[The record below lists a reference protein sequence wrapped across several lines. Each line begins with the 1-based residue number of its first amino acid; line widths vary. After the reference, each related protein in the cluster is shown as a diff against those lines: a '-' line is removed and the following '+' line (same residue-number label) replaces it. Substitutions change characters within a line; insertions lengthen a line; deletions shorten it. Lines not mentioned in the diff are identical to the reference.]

1 MTDTTPPPEF
11 SRAHRSS
18 LCRFVG
24 RLIHEAKG
32 AAPELRALALLVAA
46 DRTATPDQL
55 AFIAGHIMHYAD
67 DLARGGEP
75 QSAFGTLRISI
86 LLYQR
91 ALELANLSSAP
102 PADPRL
108 DAADH

>member
-11 SRAHRSS
+11 SRAHRS

-32 AAPELRALALLVAA
+32 AAPELRALALLIAA
-46 DRTATPDQL
+46 DRAATPDQIG
-55 AFIAGHIMHYAD
+55 FIADHIGHYAD
-67 DLARGGEP
+67 DLAHAGDLQEALVTNRV
-75 QSAFGTLRISI
+75 SI
-86 LLYQR
+86 LLDQR

>member
-11 SRAHRSS
+11 SRAHRS

-32 AAPELRALALLVAA
+32 AAPELRALALLIAA
-46 DRTATPDQL
+46 DRAATPDQIG
-55 AFIAGHIMHYAD
+55 FIADHIGHYAD
-67 DLARGGEP
+67 DLAHAGDLQE
-75 QSAFGTLRISI
+75 ALGTNRVS
-86 LLYQR
+86 LLLTQW
-91 ALELANLSSAP
+91 ALKMLQHPASC

-108 DAADH
+108 DTADH

>member
-11 SRAHRSS
+11 SRASRD

-24 RLIHEAKG
+24 RLLHEAND
-32 AAPELRALALLVAA
+32 AAPELKALALLIVA
-46 DRTATPDQL
+46 DRAATPDQIG
-55 AFIAGHIMHYAD
+55 FIADHIGHYAD
-67 DLARGGEP
+67 DLAHAGDLQE
-75 QSAFGTLRISI
+75 ALGTNRVSI
-86 LLYQR
+86 LLDQR